1 MKTICN
7 KTKLK
12 MNVTRTNLFALFLSI
27 SHSHTH
33 YHSQTSLISKFLC
46 NLTIFR
52 MHVLN
57 VLSRQKWSLLCSR
70 SIYIVKWLGLLS
82 QRNQSKLRMYT
93 VELTFKLNTQKL
105 TAMVAVSKS
114 PLSSAKWF
122 YLHFISVFFRL

>member
-1 MKTICN
+1 MSHARIFLRFFYRSRTLTLTI
-7 KTKLK
+7 TLK
-12 MNVTRTNLFALFLSI
+12 PSCV
-27 SHSHTH
+27 
-33 YHSQTSLISKFLC
+33 ISKLLC